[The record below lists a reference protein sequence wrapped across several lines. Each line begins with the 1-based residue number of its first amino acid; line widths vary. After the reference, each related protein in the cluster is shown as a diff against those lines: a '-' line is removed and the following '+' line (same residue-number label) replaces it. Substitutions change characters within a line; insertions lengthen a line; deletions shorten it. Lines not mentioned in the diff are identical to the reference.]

1 MAKAKAKA
9 KAPAPK
15 PAPKTVDD
23 IDPLPPS
30 LFKALDIVKSIEASP
45 ANRSDGTVAYM
56 ASKGQLD
63 ELRTLIW
70 AIRR

>member
-30 LFKALDIVKSIEASP
+30 LFKALDIVKAIEANP

-70 AIRR
+70 AIR

>member
-15 PAPKTVDD
+15 TVDD
-23 IDPLPPS
+23 IDPIPPS
-30 LFKALDIVKSIEASP
+30 LFKALDIVKAIEASP

-63 ELRTLIW
+63 ELRALIW
-70 AIRR
+70 AIK

>member
-23 IDPLPPS
+23 LDPLPSS
-30 LFKALDIVKSIEASP
+30 LFEALGVVKSIEANP
-45 ANRSDGTVAYM
+45 ANRSDGTVAYI

-63 ELRTLIW
+63 ELRALIW
-70 AIRR
+70 AIK

>member
-9 KAPAPK
+9 KAPAKAPAK
-15 PAPKTVDD
+15 PATERIDAVD
-23 IDPLPPS
+23 IIS
-30 LFKALDIVKSIEASP
+30 GIEANP

-63 ELRTLIW
+63 GLRALIW
-70 AIRR
+70 AIK

>member
-1 MAKAKAKA
+1 MAKAKA

-23 IDPLPPS
+23 IDPIPPS
-30 LFKALDIVKSIEASP
+30 LFEALDIVKSIEANP
-45 ANRSDGTVAYM
+45 ANRSDGTVAYV

-63 ELRTLIW
+63 ELRRLIW
-70 AIRR
+70 VIK

>member
-9 KAPAPK
+9 KAPAKAPAK
-15 PAPKTVDD
+15 PATERIDAVD
-23 IDPLPPS
+23 IIS
-30 LFKALDIVKSIEASP
+30 GIEANP

-63 ELRTLIW
+63 ELRALIE
-70 AIRR
+70 AIK

>member
-15 PAPKTVDD
+15 TVDD
-23 IDPLPPS
+23 IDPIPPS
-30 LFKALDIVKSIEASP
+30 LFEALDIVKSIEANP
-45 ANRSDGTVAYM
+45 ANRSDGSVAYM

-63 ELRTLIW
+63 ELRALIE
-70 AIRR
+70 AIK